1 MLLPPGAQVAKGIF
15 LGATLVCPYGFA
27 HFCFVIPRGFGLP
40 KRLLTPATPLQLV
53 LAKYA
58 SAFSVALFIVNIP
71 GLMLRD
77 LGFLFHANA
86 AGLLMTTAAVISPKP
101 WAPLIPLWV
110 VFIPW
115 FYLPAQL
122 KEQFG
127 WVADHATAASI
138 AELCAIPVIMY
149 YSAMVFQL
157 ECCWLMFIFCPV
169 IDGVYA
175 AGDDGRP
182 EFHALPAPENEDVLR

>member
-1 MLLPPGAQVAKGIF
+1 MAILHRTWRLRRNSP
-15 LGATLVCPYGFA
+15 A
-27 HFCFVIPRGFGLP
+27 HRPIPRQIMP
-40 KRLLTPATPLQLV
+40 CVQLLS
-53 LAKYA
+53 AKYA
-58 SAFSVALFIVNIP
+58 SAFSMALFIVNIP

-138 AELCAIPVIMY
+138 AELCAIPVIIY
-149 YSAMVFQL
+149 YSAMVFKL

-182 EFHALPAPENEDVLR
+182 EFHVLPAPENEDVLR